1 MNAALVLAVLLAATP
16 GPPAP
21 ATTAGAAPD
30 DPTLARADRVAAAL
44 TSELFGRLQR
54 ELATGGPAK
63 AIAVCSREAPAI
75 AAHLSHDGVTV
86 RRVGT
91 RVRNPVNAPDA
102 FEAAVLARWQE
113 TIAGGGTPQEEA
125 VWVTA
130 GGTRTL
136 RVMRP
141 IMTGS
146 LCLSCHGDPDLFVR
160 DVRAELAKR
169 YPHDHA
175 TGYREGE
182 LRGAVSVT
190 VVP

>member
-1 MNAALVLAVLLAATP
+1 MLPALLLAAFLAA
-16 GPPAP
+16 GPVPYP
-21 ATTAGAAPD
+21 AGAPVAPD
-30 DPTLARADRVAAAL
+30 DPALARADRAAAAL

-75 AAHLSHDGVTV
+75 AAHLSHGGVTV

-125 VWVTA
+125 VWVTV
-130 GGTRTL
+130 GGVRTL

-146 LCLSCHGDPDLFVR
+146 LCLSCHGDPGHFAPG
-160 DVRAELAKR
+160 VRAELAKR
-169 YPHDHA
+169 YPDDRA

-190 VVP
+190 IVQ

>member
-1 MNAALVLAVLLAATP
+1 MLPTVLLAALLAT
-16 GPPAP
+16 GPVPHA
-21 ATTAGAAPD
+21 AGTAVAPD
-30 DPTLARADRVAAAL
+30 DPALARAQRVAAAL

-63 AIAVCSREAPAI
+63 AIAVCSRDAPAI
-75 AAHLSHDGVTV
+75 AANLSRDGLTV

-91 RVRNPVNAPDA
+91 RVRNPANAPDA

-113 TIAGGGTPQEEA
+113 TIARGGAPQEEA

-130 GGTRTL
+130 GATRTL
-136 RVMRP
+136 RLMRP

-146 LCLSCHGDPDLFVR
+146 LCLPCHGDPARFVR

-169 YPHDHA
+169 YPYDRA

-190 VVP
+190 VAP